1 MFRPWHG
8 KLAIPPL
15 RFAVP
20 STQFPTLESP
30 ASSLPP
36 SYIDI
41 QSTFEMEIECWDA
54 KTGAGP
60 FFGPFFGPAK
70 KGHLVL
76 AFKSQDDG
84 KKTLLMVRSEVR
96 GEQGN

>member
-1 MFRPWHG
+1 MEEELSAG
-8 KLAIPPL
+8 LPL

-20 STQFPTLESP
+20 STQFPTLEMP

-36 SYIDI
+36 SSIDI
-41 QSTFEMEIECWDA
+41 QSTFEMEIECWGA

-70 KGHLVL
+70 KGHMVL
-76 AFKSQDDG
+76 AFQEKMNLDPG
-84 KKTLLMVRSEVR
+84 PKTAR
-96 GEQGN
+96 